1 MVFVE
6 FTKFYKKTKERFDL
20 DNFDKNVLYDI
31 YGACLTNLMYDEKE
45 DIFYNQKNNRE
56 YTFDYEKLSFY
67 PKIPVLKN
75 RDMFVEFDS
84 TNHFRVTYAYDNDL
98 IIVGGHALNHTKTI
112 LDNPVNVD
120 YKWLY
125 YYVFP
130 NVIPKLKEVN
140 LYDDEGELIPLTI
153 NNASYFLQYIQ
164 GVKDICKIE
173 VESNSIN
180 SLEPFKMQRN
190 YTSYLD
196 EIEKLNTLKAT
207 LNDVVLDDLSGVEID
222 YVDGFKQSTVL
233 AKEYYK
239 EIVKNAKVGDAFL
252 KRF

>member
-6 FTKFYKKTKERFDL
+6 FAKFYKMTKERFDI

-31 YGACLTNLMYDEKE
+31 YGACLTDLVYDEKE

-56 YTFDYEKLSFY
+56 YKFDEEKLSFY

-84 TNHFRVTYAYDNDL
+84 TNSFRVTYAYDNDL
-98 IIVGGHALNHTKTI
+98 IIVGGSASNHTKKMF
-112 LDNPVNVD
+112 DEPVNID

-130 NVIPKLKEVN
+130 NVISKLKEVKI
-140 LYDDEGELIPLTI
+140 YDDEGELIPLTI

-180 SLEPFKMQRN
+180 SLEQFKMQRN

-196 EIEKLNTLKAT
+196 EIENFNTLKAT
-207 LNDVVLDDLSGVEID
+207 LNDVITDDLSGIEID
-222 YVDGFKQSTVL
+222 YVDGFTQAMKL
-233 AKEYYK
+233 AKGYYK
-239 EIVKNAKVGDAFL
+239 DISKDLKEGNAFL
-252 KRF
+252 RR